1 MVLCVCMCIHICT
14 VVQFEC
20 FRFASMHVWYVYYL

>member
-20 FRFASMHVWYVYYL
+20 FRFASVHVWYVYYL